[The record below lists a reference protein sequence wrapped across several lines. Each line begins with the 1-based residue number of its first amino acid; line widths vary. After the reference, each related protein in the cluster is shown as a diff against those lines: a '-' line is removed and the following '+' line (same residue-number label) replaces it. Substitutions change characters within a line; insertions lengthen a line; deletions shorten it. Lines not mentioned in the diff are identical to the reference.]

1 LILNLKEHPRMGRN
15 HLAYRAGDTA
25 NAILAAVGYN
35 FRRLLAWFSLLLRLF
50 LECLRPTQTTGE
62 TADEP

>member
-1 LILNLKEHPRMGRN
+1 LILNLKEHHRMGRN
-15 HLAYRAGDTA
+15 QLVHRAGDAA

-35 FRRLLAWFSLLLRLF
+35 FRRLLAWFSLLLSLF
-50 LECLRPTQTTGE
+50 LECPRPTQTTGE

>member
-1 LILNLKEHPRMGRN
+1 MDRN
-15 HLAYRAGDTA
+15 QLVHRAGDDA